1 MENPLPDEAT
11 KAVFKLL
18 SMETSLLISR
28 IAIINRIPSL
38 RSINSLLPY
47 TFKNLKIG
55 TTFMEINNIQW
66 FFCPVKT
73 PEDLGKVDIQIIR
86 DKKRAPTRRVNKSAY
101 QQLFD
106 AYVKEGTV
114 VNGSLVLN
122 GAPEF
127 VSSQQD
133 SKLKVQC
140 KNLELNIRSPKD
152 YDLLVGLINMD
163 TVDVLK
169 FPTTPNT
176 VELLD
181 KPEIQTVKTLHLVIT
196 QIPGHP
202 SLQQLL
208 ALRNQHLKLRHT
220 RFPLDHLDA
229 LVRDWMDTGR
239 NVGTVF
245 SWELIS
251 YEDALM
257 MFDHFEAKLG
267 ALRSMH
273 PRIGQTFGDNGV
285 TIRMKEEKD
294 LVMFGG
300 RVMRKDKEFDTSGL
314 VFQMEVFETAPIIHE
329 RSDDWW

>member
-11 KAVFKLL
+11 KAVFKSLC
-18 SMETSLLISR
+18 METR
-28 IAIINRIPSL
+28 IAIINHIPSL

-73 PEDLGKVDIQIIR
+73 PEDSDKVDIQIIR
-86 DKKRAPTRRVNKSAY
+86 DKKRAPMRRVDKTAY

-106 AYVKEGTV
+106 YYVKEGTV
-114 VNGSLVLN
+114 INGSLVLN

-127 VSSQQD
+127 LND
-133 SKLKVQC
+133 PKMKVYC
-140 KNLELNIRSPKD
+140 KNLELNIRSTKD
-152 YDLLVGLINMD
+152 YELLIGLIKMD

-176 VELLD
+176 VTLLD

-239 NVGTVF
+239 DVGTVF